1 MQKNDE
7 KHDTIIHGQTD
18 DSVLCHILQWA
29 CLVNRIW
36 TCPRA
41 SLDTSVC
48 TVWQND
54 CIEYLTS
61 KNVLQHLQSACAT
74 IGSACLSF
82 EPHKL
87 GTHSLPTGA
96 AMDMYLSEVPVYII
110 MLQGR
115 WSSNAFLCYIWKQIE
130 QFSRNVVKKMLTFW
144 SFHHIPDIT
153 PWQVSLEDPHQRN
166 HCNDAK
172 MRTNIGRDKSQ
183 RVQLRG
189 LDDTIKIHGRSI
201 YFLRRRGRRIQFQT
215 LPPVHI
221 LCTSLLNCVLG
232 RHLASKLLC

>member
-1 MQKNDE
+1 MPAQSNNLESLDSMAITFEMQKNDE

-54 CIEYLTS
+54 CIDYLTS

-96 AMDMYLSEVPVYII
+96 AMDMYLSEVLVYII

-144 SFHHIPDIT
+144 VISSHPGHH
-153 PWQVSLEDPHQRN
+153 SL
-166 HCNDAK
+166 A
-172 MRTNIGRDKSQ
+172 
-183 RVQLRG
+183 G
-189 LDDTIKIHGRSI
+189 L
-201 YFLRRRGRRIQFQT
+201 LRR
-215 LPPVHI
+215 PPPAQP
-221 LCTSLLNCVLG
+221 L
-232 RHLASKLLC
+232 